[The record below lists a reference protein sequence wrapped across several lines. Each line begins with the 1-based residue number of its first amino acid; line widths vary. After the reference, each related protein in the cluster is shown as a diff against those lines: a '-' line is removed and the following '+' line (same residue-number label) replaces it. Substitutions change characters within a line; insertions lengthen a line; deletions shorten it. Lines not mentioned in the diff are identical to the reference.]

1 METPDARKRK
11 ASSIESDQ
19 DGLQRVH
26 KFIGYSQ
33 WNDMLYPPGAFL
45 SDERVAKA
53 AAYLGFNVENLCDFT
68 LEPFDDVIS
77 CFLRSDV
84 AASDHLQQRTR
95 PEQFPRS
102 GVSTT
107 TIHHGYGPGIR
118 RSRSVGSFLD
128 FRELSISNSSSTMK
142 RCRTIEKE
150 LRELEKSKP
159 LLSFQSVK
167 SVLDAA
173 QFA

>member
-84 AASDHLQQRTR
+84 AATDHLQQHDH
-95 PEQFPRS
+95 
-102 GVSTT
+102 GVGSTT